1 MRLRTVV
8 KLGTIISVLLF
19 VVAVGYYAFMQ
30 LDMADR
36 NRDINLYSLVP
47 ADCTAVLESDDISAF
62 LHECSNLN
70 YASELERLQFPGL
83 FNFIIGGL
91 TEYTTE
97 NAHGLSSQMNRLL
110 VSFHAP
116 CGPHDQVIYFQTGTA
131 DETLL
136 DDMLQEYMPDRFL
149 PKEEIYRGEKIVVY
163 PLNHEEYLSVY
174 AQSGFLAVS
183 YQKMLIEKVIDA
195 NLDDESLKD
204 DAVFSQ
210 VLKGKK
216 NQFLTLYTYGPVMPM
231 MQQEEAAGWSEF
243 DFHLNSDVLYLAG
256 DNYLSSEV
264 ELADLVSDNL
274 RETPFVRQEG
284 LLISADRDST
294 QWYMNKAY
302 EENVLNKQSFFN
314 ECVASLS
321 YEACFSLVAD
331 MQCLDSDSQLLR
343 PYLPAFIWNN
353 APLFSSFVLSAQ
365 YSLVNGKLSHIW
377 TFTYKH

>member
-8 KLGTIISVLLF
+8 KLGTMISVLLF

-36 NRDINLYSLVP
+36 NRDVNLYSLVP
-47 ADCTAVLESDDISAF
+47 TDCTAVLESDDISVF
-62 LHECSNLN
+62 LNECPNLN
-70 YASELERLQFPGL
+70 YASELEHFQFPGL

-116 CGPHDQVIYFQTGTA
+116 CGPRDQVIYFQTGTA

-136 DDMLQEYMPDRFL
+136 ADMLQEYMPDRFL
-149 PKEEIYRGEKIVVY
+149 PKEEVYRGEKIVVY

-195 NLDDESLKD
+195 KLDDKSLKD
-204 DAVFSQ
+204 DTVFSQ

-216 NQFLTLYTYGPVMPM
+216 SRFLTLYTYGSVMPM
-231 MQQEEAAGWSEF
+231 MPEEAVGWNEF
-243 DFHLNSDVLYLAG
+243 DFHLNSDVLYLTG
-256 DNYLSSEV
+256 DNYLSSDIEV
-264 ELADLVSDNL
+264 ADLVSDNL
-274 RETPFVRQEG
+274 KEIPFVRKER
-284 LLISADRDST
+284 LLISADKDST
-294 QWYMNKAY
+294 QWYMDKAY
-302 EENVLNKQSFFN
+302 EENALGKQSFFN
-314 ECVASLS
+314 ECVANLS

-331 MQCLDSDSQLLR
+331 MQCLDTDSQLLR
-343 PYLPAFIWNN
+343 PYLPAFIWENV
-353 APLFSSFVLSAQ
+353 PLFSSFVLSTQ
-365 YSLVNGKLSHIW
+365 YSLENGKLSHIW

>member
-8 KLGTIISVLLF
+8 KLGTMISVLLF

-36 NRDINLYSLVP
+36 NRDVNLYSLVP
-47 ADCTAVLESDDISAF
+47 TDCTAVLESDDISVF
-62 LHECSNLN
+62 LNECPNLN
-70 YASELERLQFPGL
+70 YASELEHFQFPGL

-116 CGPHDQVIYFQTGTA
+116 CGPRDQVIYFQTGTA

-136 DDMLQEYMPDRFL
+136 ADMLQEYMPDRFL
-149 PKEEIYRGEKIVVY
+149 PKEEVYRGEKIVVY

-183 YQKMLIEKVIDA
+183 YQKMLIEKVIDTK
-195 NLDDESLKD
+195 LDDKSLKD
-204 DAVFSQ
+204 DTVFSQ

-216 NQFLTLYTYGPVMPM
+216 SRFLTLYTYGSVMPM
-231 MQQEEAAGWSEF
+231 MPEEVAGWNEF
-243 DFHLNSDVLYLAG
+243 DFHLNSDVLYLTG
-256 DNYLSSEV
+256 DNYLSSDIEV
-264 ELADLVSDNL
+264 ADLVSDNL
-274 RETPFVRQEG
+274 QEIPFVQKEG
-284 LLISADRDST
+284 LLISADKDST
-294 QWYMNKAY
+294 QWYMDKAY
-302 EENVLNKQSFFN
+302 EENALGKQSFFN
-314 ECVASLS
+314 ECVANLS

-331 MQCLDSDSQLLR
+331 MQCLDTDSQLLR
-343 PYLPAFIWNN
+343 PYLPAFIGENV
-353 APLFSSFVLSAQ
+353 PLFSSFVLSAQ
-365 YSLVNGKLSHIW
+365 YSLENGKLSHIW

>member
-8 KLGTIISVLLF
+8 KLGTMISVLLF

-36 NRDINLYSLVP
+36 NRDVNLYSLVP
-47 ADCTAVLESDDISAF
+47 TDCTAVLESDDISVF
-62 LHECSNLN
+62 LNECPNLN
-70 YASELERLQFPGL
+70 YASELEHFQFPGL

-116 CGPHDQVIYFQTGTA
+116 CGPRDQVIYFQTGTA

-136 DDMLQEYMPDRFL
+136 ADMLQEYMPDRFL
-149 PKEEIYRGEKIVVY
+149 PKEEVYRGEKIVVY

-195 NLDDESLKD
+195 KLDDKSLKD
-204 DAVFSQ
+204 DTVFSQ

-216 NQFLTLYTYGPVMPM
+216 SRFLTLYTYGSVMPM
-231 MQQEEAAGWSEF
+231 MPEEVAGWNEF
-243 DFHLNSDVLYLAG
+243 DFHLNSDVLYLTG
-256 DNYLSSEV
+256 DNYLSSDIEV
-264 ELADLVSDNL
+264 ADLVSDNL
-274 RETPFVRQEG
+274 KEIPFVRKEG
-284 LLISADRDST
+284 LLISADKDST
-294 QWYMNKAY
+294 QWYMDKAY
-302 EENVLNKQSFFN
+302 EENALGKQSFFN
-314 ECVASLS
+314 ECVANLS

-331 MQCLDSDSQLLR
+331 MQCLDTDSQLLR
-343 PYLPAFIWNN
+343 PYLPAFIGENV
-353 APLFSSFVLSAQ
+353 PLFSSFVLSAQ
-365 YSLVNGKLSHIW
+365 YSLENGKLSHIW